1 VDEQLKSLLAFL
13 DDQRVRQ
20 APHFP
25 AVPFPKVLSFMGTTS
40 LAGTHAAVGVN
51 PVLGL
56 QATGER
62 ELRVSLGGKLPRLP
76 GPGEC
81 VSVHL
86 VDPDRFQ
93 GFQVKTRPVGADGA
107 TAELVEEGPDG
118 AVVRGSQI
126 YTVHHSPY
134 TMKFF
139 ERIPH
144 DEVLATVGK
153 VPFALVA
160 VGETANLSPR
170 FIFHHEA
177 QRGRPVLFHGD
188 GLALKTYMNLKSN
201 RQEVRLV
208 VDLDTFAGFALRG
221 TVEEFQPH
229 QHPEVFDRI
238 CQGFAAGSWG
248 KPSRVFRHVADS
260 WQPVSPAT

>member
-13 DDQRVRQ
+13 DEQRLRQ

-25 AVPFPKVLSFMGTTS
+25 GAPFPKVLAFMATTS
-40 LAGTHAAVGVN
+40 LPGSHAAVGVN
-51 PVLGL
+51 RLARLEGVGS
-56 QATGER
+56 Q
-62 ELRVSLGGKLPRLP
+62 ELRVHLHGRLPRLP
-76 GPGEC
+76 ARGENLT
-81 VSVHL
+81 VLL
-86 VDPDRFQ
+86 VDADRFH
-93 GFQVKTRPVGADGA
+93 GFQVKTRPVGADGDPSG
-107 TAELVEEGPDG
+107 LCEEGPDG
-118 AVVRGSQI
+118 VVVRGSNV

-144 DEVLATVGK
+144 GEVIATAGK
-153 VPFALVA
+153 VGHALVA

-170 FIFHHEA
+170 FVFQHEA
-177 QRGRPVLFHGD
+177 QLSRPALFHGD
-188 GLALKTYMNLKSN
+188 GLSLKTYMNLRTN

-208 VDLDTFAGFALRG
+208 VDLDSWAGQALRG

-229 QHPEVFDRI
+229 QYPEANERI
-238 CQGFAAGSWG
+238 CQGFAAGGWG

-260 WQPVSPAT
+260 WQAVSPS